1 VTARSEGSVP
11 ARETAGG
18 IVVAL
23 RLTPKAGRDE
33 VTGLEIGADGLAFLM
48 ARVRALPEKGKA
60 NAALAALI
68 ADWLALPKSTCA
80 VVSGGKSRPCPLKD
94 RVGENSPSLLPT
106 IFSVIYTGTNCLP
119 LCTAMVCPTKSGV
132 IIEALDHVLMT
143 VFLPD
148 STFCWIFFSRLS
160 WTKGPFLSE
169 RAISYAFIS
178 FYVL

>member
-1 VTARSEGSVP
+1 VP

-80 VVSGGKSRPCPLKD
+80 VVSGGKSRLKQVLI
-94 RVGENSPSLLPT
+94 RGETATLMRLLKAR
-106 IFSVIYTGTNCLP
+106 I
-119 LCTAMVCPTKSGV
+119 A
-132 IIEALDHVLMT
+132 
-143 VFLPD
+143 
-148 STFCWIFFSRLS
+148 RLQA
-160 WTKGPFLSE
+160 GD
-169 RAISYAFIS
+169 
-178 FYVL
+178 